1 MKNIYIYIIIGV
13 TILLGLGV
21 LAVIFIK
28 SGDSSEKIN
37 NNQINNM
44 IDNEIENDIENDDTN
59 DQGDPDCPEGIV
71 CLGLD
76 SIASVPTLVMGED
89 EVYAAELDNNDDNN
103 DIEDDDTD
111 DPEPTII
118 KDNTPIK
125 VTVTNKDFSIWTV
138 TWITKTAQEGYIEYG
153 ISTDELSRIAYDDRD
168 INDSPEAR
176 FTHHVTIENSQDD
189 LTNNNLTFYYQI
201 VSGEE
206 KFNLGGGPYSYQN
219 APLTSS
225 PSTPYS
231 VSISTSNV
239 GSSDDYY
246 AVTTVKLNGNVSQP
260 VSNNFNNL
268 GGTEL
273 VIGIARKNDL
283 SSYFPIDTSNGTVDI
298 TLYGPNGRMGKV
310 EDVKLKDTENNII
323 IIPVSISDYTG
334 EPPVDNDYETD
345 PKDNNIPKTSLLK
358 DSSFY
363 VIWGSVITV
372 LGFLMYLVYT
382 QENKNILW
390 EKRVIRKIDKE

>member
-1 MKNIYIYIIIGV
+1 
-13 TILLGLGV
+13 
-21 LAVIFIK
+21 
-28 SGDSSEKIN
+28 
-37 NNQINNM
+37 
-44 IDNEIENDIENDDTN
+44 
-59 DQGDPDCPEGIV
+59 
-71 CLGLD
+71 
-76 SIASVPTLVMGED
+76 
-89 EVYAAELDNNDDNN
+89 
-103 DIEDDDTD
+103 
-111 DPEPTII
+111 
-118 KDNTPIK
+118 
-125 VTVTNKDFSIWTV
+125 
-138 TWITKTAQEGYIEYG
+138 
-153 ISTDELSRIAYDDRD
+153 
-168 INDSPEAR
+168 
-176 FTHHVTIENSQDD
+176 
-189 LTNNNLTFYYQI
+189 
-201 VSGEE
+201 
-206 KFNLGGGPYSYQN
+206 
-219 APLTSS
+219 
-225 PSTPYS
+225 
-231 VSISTSNV
+231 
-239 GSSDDYY
+239 
-246 AVTTVKLNGNVSQP
+246 VSQP

-372 LGFLMYLVYT
+372 LVFLMYLVYT